1 MKIDKSKYKHFSF
14 DLWLTLI
21 KSNPEF
27 KYKRDC
33 VFKDFFEIDK
43 NIEVISKTI
52 RYYDVL
58 SNKISEKTGRHIKY
72 DNIYYHILSSLK
84 VNLDTID
91 EKKMVDFYL
100 EVEHLF
106 LRDKP
111 ILIVPN
117 TVELL
122 YSIKNQGKIINIA
135 SNTAFIEGHTLRCL
149 VDYFELSDFFSFQ
162 LYSDELKI
170 SKPNPLFFEN
180 IYNNAMEI
188 QPIEKKD
195 VVHIG
200 DNKFADYEGATK
212 YGFSAILV

>member
-1 MKIDKSKYKHFSF
+1 MEIDESKYKHFSF

-21 KSNPEF
+21 RSNPEF

-33 VFKDFFEIDK
+33 MFRDFFDIDET
-43 NIEVISKTI
+43 IETVSKVI

-58 SNKISEKTGRHIKY
+58 SNKISEKTGQHIKY
-72 DNIYYHILSSLK
+72 DTIYYHILSSLK
-84 VNLDTID
+84 VNLDVIE
-91 EKKMVDFYL
+91 EKKMLDYYL

-106 LRDKP
+106 LQNKP

-117 TVELL
+117 IIELL
-122 YSIKNQGKIINIA
+122 SKIKNQGKTINIA
-135 SNTAFIEGHTLRCL
+135 SNTAFIEGRTLCRL
-149 VDYFELSDFFSFQ
+149 IDYFELSDFFSFQ

-170 SKPNPLFFEN
+170 SKPNTLFFEN
-180 IYNNAMEI
+180 IYNKALKI

-200 DNKFADYEGATK
+200 DNKFADYEGAIK
-212 YGFSAILV
+212 YGLSAILI